1 MNCNEQSYPAE
12 LRERAVRMVAEVQ
25 HEYPSEWA
33 MADNLGT
40 GTAQTLLNFDS
51 EGAI

>member
-1 MNCNEQSYPAE
+1 MGAPRKFDAE
-12 LRERAVRMVAEVQ
+12 TRERAVRMVAEVQ

-33 MADNLGT
+33 VADNLGT